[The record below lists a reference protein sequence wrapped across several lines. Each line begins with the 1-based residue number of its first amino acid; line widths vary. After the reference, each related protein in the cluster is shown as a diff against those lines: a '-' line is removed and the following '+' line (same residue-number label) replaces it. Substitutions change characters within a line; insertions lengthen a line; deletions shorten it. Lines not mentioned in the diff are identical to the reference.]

1 MNEFFSFGALCLTG
15 VFVIAIMMA
24 EDFIGKRK

>member
-15 VFVIAIMMA
+15 VFVIAIMIT
-24 EDFIGKRK
+24 EDFVSKRK

>member
-15 VFVIAIMMA
+15 VFIIAIMIA
-24 EDFIGKRK
+24 EDFVSKRK